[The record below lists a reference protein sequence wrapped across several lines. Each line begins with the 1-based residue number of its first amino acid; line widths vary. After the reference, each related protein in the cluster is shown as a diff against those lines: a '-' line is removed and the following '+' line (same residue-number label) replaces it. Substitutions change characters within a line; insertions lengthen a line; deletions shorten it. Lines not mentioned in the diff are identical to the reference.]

1 MSDNHQRYSS
11 IKKALLQMYPE
22 AKGQAAKTLNTMA
35 AMISGIV
42 GSKSTHYGAI
52 ASKTPDQAKLE
63 SRIKRFS
70 RWVNKSGEEVTLEV
84 MPFAKA
90 LLEGLAKQTLVLVM
104 DGSEVGRKCLALMV
118 SVVYHGRALPVAW
131 LVVKGNKGHR
141 PEDEHILLAEKVY
154 ELVPTGADVAFLG
167 DGEFDGSELQ
177 AALSGFGWIY
187 VCRTASN
194 TILDVEGE
202 ELSFQSLSLH
212 PGEHISLPEVLFTRQ
227 HYGPIHAIAWWRKG
241 YLEPIYLVSNLE
253 LVEEACYWY
262 AKRFRIEIVCT
273 QLTKAGVFTTW
284 TGWDNVADFYF
295 FIINDHS
302 IYQQFYQLPAL
313 FKAQIIQ
320 SWLNMMAELI
330 DVVCQCKCLNLPL
343 GLLLQLSQLLLKT
356 VLGLRQFL
364 TFSLKFIS
372 HDDFRQVHFQKT
384 ILLTIQTCQGLAN
397 GVAFGLQGLRQPF
410 SCLGAFQFMGNQ
422 VRLGYNVTEILPN
435 KFIQCQSRRIAGCA
449 TFTLSGSMNI
459 TSSTASVVVVSP
471 LITTGRRQTAL
482 ATTNQAAEQGIV
494 ALVVA
499 TCHILVLLQAR
510 LGSIKHFLIDDS
522 WNRDCN
528 PLLWGGWP
536 DAFTPPDR

>member
-1 MSDNHQRYSS
+1 MNKFINNQEFMQQLFDDENVANQAAEIGDAILAARSLRLTDIAVEMKGESAAGYKRIQRFLKAVDPRTALWRLFQEEAEFVIGDPTEIERPQAWKTAYVGTLKDGKTKGFWALVLATPYRGRAIPCGLMTYSS
-11 IKKALLQMYPE
+11 KTIAQDLGSRNLNHFRAFEALKDL
-22 AKGQAAKTLNTMA
+22 L
-35 AMISGIV
+35 
-42 GSKSTHYGAI
+42 
-52 ASKTPDQAKLE
+52 
-63 SRIKRFS
+63 
-70 RWVNKSGEEVTLEV
+70 GER
-84 MPFAKA
+84 P
-90 LLEGLAKQTLVLVM
+90 LVL
-104 DGSEVGRKCLALMV
+104 DR
-118 SVVYHGRALPVAW
+118 
-131 LVVKGNKGHR
+131 
-141 PEDEHILLAEKVY
+141 
-154 ELVPTGADVAFLG
+154 
-167 DGEFDGSELQ
+167 EFS
-177 AALSGFGWIY
+177 
-187 VCRTASN
+187 
-194 TILDVEGE
+194 
-202 ELSFQSLSLH
+202 
-212 PGEHISLPEVLFTRQ
+212 
-227 HYGPIHAIAWWRKG
+227 
-241 YLEPIYLVSNLE
+241 YLELMLN
-253 LVEEACYWY
+253 LVEEQINWVIRLNLRANPPKFYDPDGKEVPLTISPGETVLHNHVWY
-262 AKRFRIEIVCT
+262 MGKVQVNLVGTWKKGLSEAMWVMTNLEAKRGLQIYFARMKIEIVCT

-284 TGWDNVADFYF
+284 TGWDNVADFNF

-302 IYQQFYQLPAL
+302 VYQQFYQLPAL

-330 DVVCQCKCLNLPL
+330 DIVCQCKCLNLPL

-397 GVAFGLQGLRQPF
+397 GVTLGLQGLRQPF

-435 KFIQCQSRRIAGCA
+435 KVIQRLSRRIAGCA

-471 LITTGRRQTAL
+471 LITTGRRQMAL
-482 ATTNQAAEQGIV
+482 TTTNQAAEQVIV

-499 TCHILVLLQAR
+499 TCHFLVLLQAR

-528 PLLWGGWP
+528 PLL
-536 DAFTPPDR
+536 